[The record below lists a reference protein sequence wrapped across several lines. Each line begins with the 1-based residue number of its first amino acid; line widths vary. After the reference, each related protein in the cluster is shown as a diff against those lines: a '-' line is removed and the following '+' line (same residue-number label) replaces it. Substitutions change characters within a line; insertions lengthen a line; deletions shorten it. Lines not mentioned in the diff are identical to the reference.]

1 MKLKDYEYIIDSITP
16 SFWFEEGMDKEEYF
30 VDSQNL
36 YCIKFANFPNN
47 EGKED
52 DRKWWIISPY
62 KPKGMKI
69 NETNKHLIKWLVE
82 DCYKENMCGDECE
95 YEFYEWDFKNHCIKE
110 D

>member
-1 MKLKDYEYIIDSITP
+1 MI
-16 SFWFEEGMDKEEYF
+16 F
-30 VDSQNL
+30 VT
-36 YCIKFANFPNN
+36 
-47 EGKED
+47 
-52 DRKWWIISPY
+52 
-62 KPKGMKI
+62 MKI

>member
-1 MKLKDYEYIIDSITP
+1 MKVKGYEYIIDFVTP
-16 SFWFEEGMDKEEYF
+16 SYWYEEGKDKEEYF

-36 YCIKFANFPNN
+36 YCIKFAGFPNN

-69 NETNKHLIKWLVE
+69 DETNKNLIKWLVE
-82 DCYKENMCGDECE
+82 DCYKETMCSDDCE
-95 YEFYEWDFKNHCIKE
+95 YEFYEWDFVKHCIKE